1 MRRGFSIAEL
11 VLCLGILTV
20 ALVFLTSFFVGLY
33 RSTDKSGNTAAGTR
47 AAETVLNHQLH
58 DIFKNTHVSLTK
70 AAFFAADAAPGVSGS
85 LQLGQTEFQY
95 QMDYATVRSSG
106 GGDLGAGLTGNRLK
120 AVTVRCWWA
129 GGQRAGQGRLSVE
142 IHRLVNENDEF

>member
-1 MRRGFSIAEL
+1 MAEL

-20 ALVFLTSFFVGLY
+20 ALVFLTSFFVSLY

-58 DIFKNTHVSLTK
+58 DIFKNTHATLTK
-70 AAFFAADAAPGVSGS
+70 AAFFAGDAGLSGS

-95 QMDYATVRSSG
+95 QMDYATVQSSG